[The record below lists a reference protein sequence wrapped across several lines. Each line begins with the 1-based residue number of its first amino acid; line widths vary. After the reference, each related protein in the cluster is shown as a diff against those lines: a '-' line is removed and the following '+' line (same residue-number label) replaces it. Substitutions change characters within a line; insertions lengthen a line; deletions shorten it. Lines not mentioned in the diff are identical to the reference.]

1 LGEAVSESLTFTL
14 IYEDARDGWTMIAE
28 VP

>member
-1 LGEAVSESLTFTL
+1 LREAMSESLTFTQM
-14 IYEDARDGWTMIAE
+14 YEDASNRWTMIAE